1 MEYNLKPIE
10 VNADK
15 GETFPDVRDRIIEMR
30 GQVVEISLN
39 GIMQTNAE
47 REKRIKELKAK
58 KENCLAKV
66 ENIAEF
72 HKNIVEMSEED
83 QHAAWMYYEN
93 KTGANICDTEIK
105 KYEGY
110 IEQDNKE
117 IEEIKKQI
125 PALNVSEVVEEATN
139 IINNK

>member
-1 MEYNLKPIE
+1 MEYKIKPIK
-10 VNADK
+10 VDADK
-15 GETFPDVRDRIIEMR
+15 GETFPDHKDRVIEMR
-30 GQVVEISLN
+30 GQVVELTLG
-39 GIMQTNAE
+39 GIEQTNE
-47 REKRIKELKAK
+47 QREKRIKELKAK

-66 ENIAEF
+66 ENVAHF

-93 KTGANICDTEIK
+93 KTAANICDKEIK
-105 KYEGY
+105 KYEEY

-125 PALNVSEVVEEATN
+125 PELATSEVVKEAEN
-139 IINNK
+139 IINSK